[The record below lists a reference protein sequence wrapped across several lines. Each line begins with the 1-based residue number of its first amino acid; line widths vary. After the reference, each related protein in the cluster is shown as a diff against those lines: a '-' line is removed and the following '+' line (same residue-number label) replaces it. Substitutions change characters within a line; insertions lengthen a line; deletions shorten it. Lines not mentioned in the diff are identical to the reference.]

1 MCDTVTTEDTVDY
14 GNEDYVKKTT
24 QDIIDS
30 NTTKFLGL
38 PYVTPSYL

>member
-1 MCDTVTTEDTVDY
+1 MCDTVSTKDNVDY
-14 GNEDYVKKTT
+14 GNQDYVNKTT

-38 PYVTPSYL
+38 PYVTL